1 MVSQKSVPIPVYRIK
16 SLDTH
21 PTRLLYAITSAT
33 KQIFSAL
40 RTAPKCGKTFQQD
53 IKFLSLVWVS
63 FLPGK
68 TKGSLLQEIT
78 MAFRILFDEVK
89 LKQGIYEQENDR
101 ESEHNGVGWPKGT
114 WFQKRLRQ
122 VREQQR
128 RKLAE
133 TDFVY
138 ECALGT
144 ITIRQSNS
152 GD

>member
-1 MVSQKSVPIPVYRIK
+1 MRAGFVFFDSISKDPAGG
-16 SLDTH
+16 
-21 PTRLLYAITSAT
+21 LL
-33 KQIFSAL
+33 
-40 RTAPKCGKTFQQD
+40 R
-53 IKFLSLVWVS
+53 
-63 FLPGK
+63 
-68 TKGSLLQEIT
+68 EMT
-78 MAFRILFDEVK
+78 MGFRILFDEVK
-89 LKQGIYEQENDR
+89 LKQGIYQQENDR

-128 RKLAE
+128 KKLAE

-144 ITIRQSNS
+144 ITIRQSNG